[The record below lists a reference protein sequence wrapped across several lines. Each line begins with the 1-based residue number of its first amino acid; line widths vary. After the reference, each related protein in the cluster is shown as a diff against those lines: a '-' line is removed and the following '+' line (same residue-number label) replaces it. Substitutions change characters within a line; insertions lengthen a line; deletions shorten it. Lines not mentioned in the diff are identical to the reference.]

1 MINSKFL
8 QKLFFLLLI
17 GASMCALQA
26 CDEEENEKIEENNI
40 ENKRE
45 PLTLFKRW
53 YLTDYSSNFLDLDW
67 RTDKVVSWREYKEFS
82 KDNTLYWNSS
92 MGNGNTT
99 YKLSG
104 ISSGNLT
111 ATTFSAVNIS
121 DSEDNRVF
129 EIESLTEKY
138 LLLYDRYE
146 NLYRG
151 FVASDYAKFSDNNEN
166 NGSDSDDNEEEE
178 EEEEEEGEWEDC
190 YACGGNGI
198 CRTCH
203 GDGKGALI
211 YGTDQYKDCKSCDG
225 SGLCHICDGTGMI
238 YDD

>member
-1 MINSKFL
+1 MINLKFL

-82 KDNTLYWNSS
+82 KDNTLYWNSR

-178 EEEEEEGEWEDC
+178 EEEEEESYRRCGVC
-190 YACGGNGI
+190 HGSGKCMKCGGDGGSY
-198 CRTCH
+198 TYG
-203 GDGKGALI
+203 GDGWNECEYCDESGAC
-211 YGTDQYKDCKSCDG
+211 YV
-225 SGLCHICDGTGMI
+225 CDGTGWREK
-238 YDD
+238 D

>member
-1 MINSKFL
+1 MYT
-8 QKLFFLLLI
+8 
-17 GASMCALQA
+17 LQA
-26 CDEEENEKIEENNI
+26 CDEEENEKMEENNI

-53 YLTDYSSNFLDLDW
+53 YLTDYSSNFLNLDW

-82 KDNTLYWNSS
+82 KDNTLYWNSR

-178 EEEEEEGEWEDC
+178 EEEEEESYRRCGVC
-190 YACGGNGI
+190 HGSGKCMKCGGDGGSY
-198 CRTCH
+198 TYG
-203 GDGKGALI
+203 GDGWNECEYCDESGAC
-211 YGTDQYKDCKSCDG
+211 Y
-225 SGLCHICDGTGMI
+225 ICDGTGWREK
-238 YDD
+238 D

>member
-1 MINSKFL
+1 MINLKFL

-17 GASMCALQA
+17 GASMYTLQA
-26 CDEEENEKIEENNI
+26 CDEEENEKMEENNI

-82 KDNTLYWNSS
+82 KDNTLYWNSR

-178 EEEEEEGEWEDC
+178 EEEEEESYRRCGVC
-190 YACGGNGI
+190 HGSGKCMKCGGDGGSY
-198 CRTCH
+198 TYG
-203 GDGKGALI
+203 GDGWNECEYCDESGAC
-211 YGTDQYKDCKSCDG
+211 YV
-225 SGLCHICDGTGMI
+225 CDGTGWREK
-238 YDD
+238 D

>member
-82 KDNTLYWNSS
+82 KDNTLYWNSR

-178 EEEEEEGEWEDC
+178 EEEEEESYRRCGVC
-190 YACGGNGI
+190 HGSGKCMKCGGDGGSY
-198 CRTCH
+198 TYG
-203 GDGKGALI
+203 GDGWNECEYCDESGAC
-211 YGTDQYKDCKSCDG
+211 YV
-225 SGLCHICDGTGMI
+225 CDGTGWREK
-238 YDD
+238 D